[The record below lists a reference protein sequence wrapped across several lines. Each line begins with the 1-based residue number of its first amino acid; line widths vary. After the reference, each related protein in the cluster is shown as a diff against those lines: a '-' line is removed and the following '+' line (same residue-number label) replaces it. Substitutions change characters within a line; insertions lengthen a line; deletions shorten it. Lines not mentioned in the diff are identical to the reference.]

1 MNSTAAV
8 YRETDVTT
16 ATPSHRRLMLL
27 DGAVA
32 AAVALRD
39 AYRSNAFE
47 AIAEEGSRC
56 RAILIALM
64 TELDA
69 SKDRRLAEQLSSI
82 HAWLWQQVASARC
95 ADDLDD
101 PISTLEQQRDA
112 WREAVDL
119 LRTAPVDAEPAP
131 GPLDVAG

>member
-1 MNSTAAV
+1 
-8 YRETDVTT
+8 
-16 ATPSHRRLMLL
+16 MLL
-27 DGAVA
+27 EGAVA
-32 AAVALRD
+32 AAVALRE

-47 AIAEEGSRC
+47 DIADEGSRC

-69 SKDRRLAEQLSSI
+69 SKDRLLAEQLSSI

-101 PISTLEQQRDA
+101 PITTLEQQRDA

-119 LRTAPVDAEPAP
+119 LRAAPDEAASAT
-131 GPLDVAG
+131 GALDVAG